1 MIKGYEINEKDIKGA
16 INFLK
21 HTDPEH
27 ATPEMAIELLEFL
40 QKNAHTLAHTDLNKL
55 TEIYSEFKKAKKSR
69 N

>member
-1 MIKGYEINEKDIKGA
+1 MAKGYEINEKDIKGA

-40 QKNAHTLAHTDLNKL
+40 QKTMHTLAHTDLNKL
-55 TEIYSEFKKAKKSR
+55 TEIYNEFKETKKSR